1 MQSTFPIPVLDVPRV
16 ELPGVDRDAV
26 AELHEEIGYSQRLRW
41 AFSLAMHRTRKHVY
55 GNTVPA
61 ATKATRRRRN
71 KAARIARR
79 AAR

>member
-1 MQSTFPIPVLDVPRV
+1 MNTFPTITLPDVTDEER
-16 ELPGVDRDAV
+16 
-26 AELHEEIGYSQRLRW
+26 AELAAIHESHDAGQLVKFNGLM
-41 AFSLAMHRTRKHVY
+41 ALMFKARKGATLY
-55 GNTVPA
+55 AGSVPA